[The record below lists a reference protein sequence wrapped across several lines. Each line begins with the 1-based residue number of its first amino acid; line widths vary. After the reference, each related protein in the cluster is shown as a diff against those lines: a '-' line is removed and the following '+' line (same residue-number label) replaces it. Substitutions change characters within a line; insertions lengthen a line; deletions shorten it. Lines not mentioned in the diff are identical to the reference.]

1 MHAWRGARRCPA
13 CLFGVHAGTTSPS
26 RCLREA
32 RLGSDTVTK
41 ISDMQGKKVFIAKKA
56 RAKKPKKGEKPA
68 AGEQSG
74 ERLPKLGKI
83 HMAVF
88 TPDGRSMVGYLVARP
103 DVAGMVKREDVF
115 VAFDSLAA
123 CEKGFRVVGEEGAF
137 DDKARERLGVDWDS
151 CIMWAGMDARTESG
165 RELGYVGDAE
175 FDESTGKVTKF
186 LVGDGGMATA
196 LVGSVEIPPSMM
208 VGYSKGRMI
217 VKDEASK
224 LELNGGLAAKAGE
237 ATAKAKIRGAEFGE
251 KAGKATGEAVDKG
264 SFALGKA
271 LGKAKRAIDDARAE
285 GEAERAREEAE
296 ELVALIPTISVEPF
310 HTGRLQELSEHYRSI
325 IGTHSTTDLVEII
338 KSVYSKKREA
348 EAAGRRVSQ
357 MDDRY
362 MKLAE
367 ELLHGELSVALEI
380 PKDEV
385 REYIRQRVKAAEAAE

>member
-1 MHAWRGARRCPA
+1 M
-13 CLFGVHAGTTSPS
+13 
-26 RCLREA
+26 
-32 RLGSDTVTK
+32 TK

-56 RAKKPKKGEKPA
+56 RPKKPKKGEKSPE
-68 AGEQSG
+68 GKQSG
-74 ERLPKLGKI
+74 ERLSKLGKI

-115 VAFDSLAA
+115 VAYDSLTA
-123 CEKGFRVVGEEGAF
+123 CEKGFRVVDEDKAF
-137 DDKARERLGVDWDS
+137 DDKARKRLGVDWDS

-175 FDESTGKVTKF
+175 FDDATGKVTKF

-196 LVGSVEIPPSMM
+196 LVGSVEIPPSML

-251 KAGKATGEAVDKG
+251 KAGKATSEAVDKG

-285 GEAERAREEAE
+285 GEEERAREKAE
-296 ELVALIPTISVEPF
+296 ELRATAEKNQLPAT
-310 HTGRLQELSEHYRSI
+310 
-325 IGTHSTTDLVEII
+325 
-338 KSVYSKKREA
+338 
-348 EAAGRRVSQ
+348 EAADVRVSEPTATL
-357 MDDRY
+357 
-362 MKLAE
+362 KAGAE
-367 ELLHGELSVALEI
+367 ERAAASSGPTTYAVKKPAAARSSKPAATKSKPAATAAKAKKPAANRSAGDEAARALGRGLNSMGKMFGSF
-380 PKDEV
+380 KDEFD
-385 REYIRQRVKAAEAAE
+385 KASK

>member
-1 MHAWRGARRCPA
+1 M
-13 CLFGVHAGTTSPS
+13 
-26 RCLREA
+26 
-32 RLGSDTVTK
+32 TK

-74 ERLPKLGKI
+74 ERLSKLGKI

-217 VKDEASK
+217 VKDAASK

-251 KAGKATGEAVDKG
+251 KAGKATGEA
-264 SFALGKA
+264 
-271 LGKAKRAIDDARAE
+271 
-285 GEAERAREEAE
+285 ERAREEAE
-296 ELVALIPTISVEPF
+296 ELRAAAEKNQLPAT
-310 HTGRLQELSEHYRSI
+310 
-325 IGTHSTTDLVEII
+325 
-338 KSVYSKKREA
+338 
-348 EAAGRRVSQ
+348 EAADVRVSEPTATL
-357 MDDRY
+357 
-362 MKLAE
+362 KASPE
-367 ELLHGELSVALEI
+367 ERAAATFGPTTYAVKKSAAGTGAKPVSAAKAGAAKTVAPKAKKPAASRSAGDEAARALGRGLNSMGKMFGSF
-380 PKDEV
+380 KDEFD
-385 REYIRQRVKAAEAAE
+385 KASK

>member
-1 MHAWRGARRCPA
+1 
-13 CLFGVHAGTTSPS
+13 
-26 RCLREA
+26 
-32 RLGSDTVTK
+32 
-41 ISDMQGKKVFIAKKA
+41 MQGKKVFIAKKA

-74 ERLPKLGKI
+74 ERLSKLGKI

-237 ATAKAKIRGAEFGE
+237 ATAKAKIRGAE
-251 KAGKATGEAVDKG
+251 
-264 SFALGKA
+264 L
-271 LGKAKRAIDDARAE
+271 ARRP
-285 GEAERAREEAE
+285 GRPRAR
-296 ELVALIPTISVEPF
+296 
-310 HTGRLQELSEHYRSI
+310 RS
-325 IGTHSTTDLVEII
+325 TRARSHWARHWARQSAPSTTPAL
-338 KSVYSKKREA
+338 KARRSVPA
-348 EAAGRRVSQ
+348 RRPRSCVPRTRRTSFPPPRPLTCASPNQ
-357 MDDRY
+357 RPRSR
-362 MKLAE
+362 LAPRSAR
-367 ELLHGELSVALEI
+367 LRPSG
-380 PKDEV
+380 P
-385 REYIRQRVKAAEAAE
+385 RPMP